1 MRTIRYTR
9 VDSSMMEAQ
18 VMFVVMLTAIDPT
31 ILTEYG
37 REIIPNPMIEQS
49 SVYTVPVKSK

>member
-1 MRTIRYTR
+1 